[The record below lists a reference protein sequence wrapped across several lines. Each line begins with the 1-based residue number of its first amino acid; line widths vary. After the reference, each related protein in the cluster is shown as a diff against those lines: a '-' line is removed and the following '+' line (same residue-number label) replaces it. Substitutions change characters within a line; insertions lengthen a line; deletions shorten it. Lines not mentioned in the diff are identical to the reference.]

1 MSQQL
6 TRHQYAPVYVGYSK
20 PKISLGIRLVIQ
32 MTVSPQM
39 SQDEYLLGC
48 LPVQDRLDYC
58 PSVGS
63 NESSTPLSH
72 PKICLNN

>member
-20 PKISLGIRLVIQ
+20 PKISLGIHLVIQ

-48 LPVQDRLDYC
+48 LPVDSQ
-58 PSVGS
+58 PF
-63 NESSTPLSH
+63 
-72 PKICLNN
+72 